1 MQEEHAHLFYRE
13 GSSDKVYQAHL
24 VKEGSG
30 FVVRFEFGRRGQTL
44 QTGAKT
50 ASPVPYDKA
59 KAIYDKLVKEKS
71 QKGYTPDESGKAYVG
86 TSKEEQVSGV
96 LPQLLNPIEE
106 KELEPFFKGGN
117 FWMQEKFDG
126 RRMMLQKLPNGTI
139 QAINRKGL
147 IVGFPAAIQEAALV
161 INAISFILD
170 GEAVGEI
177 YHVFDCLEIDG
188 KDIASS
194 GYQDR
199 CRITILLLGPLPSN
213 SAVHWVGCYVSPEE
227 KRKGFAQLR
236 AANAEG
242 VVFKDKNASY
252 HAGRPNSGGSQVK
265 YKFYATCSA
274 VVQDHVPGKRSV
286 ELCLL
291 DANGDEIFVG
301 KVTIPANH
309 RIPDIGKVAEIRY
322 LYAYPGGA
330 LYQPVYQGERDDI
343 DREACQLAQLKYKPK
358 TESDEEDA

>member
-147 IVGFPAAIQEAALV
+147 IVGFPAVIQEAAT
-161 INAISFILD
+161 AIDANSFILD

-177 YHVFDCLEIDG
+177 YHVFDCLEING
-188 KDIASS
+188 HDITGDSYVGRYKAA
-194 GYQDR
+194 
-199 CRITILLLGPLPSN
+199 RILTGAIETAIQLVDFYMSPS
-213 SAVHWVGCYVSPEE
+213 E
-227 KRKGFAQLR
+227 KRKAFDRLR
-236 AANAEG
+236 AAKAEG
-242 VVFKDKNASY
+242 VVFKDFSSTY
-252 HAGRPNSGGSQVK
+252 HAGRPNSGGPQVK
-265 YKFYATCSA
+265 FKFYATCSA
-274 VVQDHVPGKRSV
+274 FVQEQIPGKRSV
-286 ELCLL
+286 RLSLL
-291 DANGDEIFVG
+291 DEYNHYVPVG
-301 KVTIPANH
+301 KVTIPANYEIPAVG
-309 RIPDIGKVAEIRY
+309 RIVEVRY

-330 LYQPVYQGERDDI
+330 LYQPIYQGERDDI
-343 DREACQLAQLKYKPK
+343 DRDACRTTQLKFKQ
-358 TESDEEDA
+358 TTNSDEEDA